1 MYKRFIFRYYDVL
14 IKTQRDDNGGFVDV
28 PHSRDLS
35 VDTVKTGKSVF
46 MFN

>member
-14 IKTQRDDNGGFVDV
+14 IKTQRDDNEGFVDV
-28 PHSRDLS
+28 SHSRDLN
-35 VDTVKTGKSVF
+35 VHVVETGKSVF